1 MLVVDI
7 GIVIVIIFL
16 VAIVFAV
23 TVKAYAVVN
32 LVIVLSH
39 SGLGPT
45 HSLSPL
51 SLHFQPNAE
60 LLLFLV
66 ALLVSTILLILSPT
80 RGQPCVDF

>member
-66 ALLVSTILLILSPT
+66 ALNVSTILLILSPT